1 METDYMDRVSPPKKE
16 EMQRIPV
23 EVTLKTNMDGK
34 MTPLF
39 IKWRNGCIYEIEKIL
54 DIKPRGMNRIEYKVM
69 INGKNTY
76 LYFNNYKWLVQTKG

>member
-1 METDYMDRVSPPKKE
+1 MDKVSPPKKE

-69 INGKNTY
+69 INGKNCKI
-76 LYFNNYKWLVQTKG
+76 FCS